1 VSIRLDHFI
10 VPCRNQTAAARQ
22 RAEILGVAW
31 AEKGAGPFSPVYVNE
46 SLTLDFIQTDEA
58 FGIHHYAF
66 HVSDPEFDAIFARI
80 VAAGIPYRS
89 QPHGAMDMKIN
100 TGHGGRIVY
109 WEVPDGHYWEMLT
122 RSYARQARG

>member
-1 VSIRLDHFI
+1 
-10 VPCRNQTAAARQ
+10 
-22 RAEILGVAW
+22 
-31 AEKGAGPFSPVYVNE
+31 
-46 SLTLDFIQTDEA
+46 
-58 FGIHHYAF
+58 
-66 HVSDPEFDAIFARI
+66 VSDPEFDAIFARI